1 MAKAFSNISTKYETY
16 NPYKSASADE
26 LNAIRRTLAKRA
38 NQRLVRLERAYSDI
52 TGDSFASYGA
62 AEYAYN
68 YLDSQGRKRFSE
80 NKNYSDD
87 FNLLRK
93 EILEL
98 QKFLGSKSSLVSGQR
113 EIEQK
118 RIKTFESKGIRFSGN
133 KEFYDFLNSKDFA
146 DLTKSFD
153 SDKTIE
159 LYDQAR
165 EDMENEQVISIISS
179 AIDKMREQQSYNL
192 KDLKKELKLL

>member
-1 MAKAFSNISTKYETY
+1 MAKVTSKYETY
-16 NPYKSASADE
+16 NPYKSANAEE

-52 TGDSFASYGA
+52 TGESYASYGA
-62 AEYAYN
+62 SEYAYN
-68 YLDSQGRKRFSE
+68 YLASQGRKRFSE

-93 EILEL
+93 EILEI

-146 DLTKSFD
+146 DLSKSFD
-153 SDKTIE
+153 SDKIIE
-159 LYDQAR
+159 LYDQSR
-165 EDMENEQVISIISS
+165 EHTDNDQVISIISS
-179 AIDKMREQQSYNL
+179 AIDKMREKQSYNL